1 MSLWPPG
8 WCFCQPVPPSSGSL
22 SWPCSRLPQV
32 ISSVHKGTHALTR
45 ILGTKTK
52 VKCIVFPL
60 SHGRSS
66 VHLVSRRDPSACRK
80 AERGVLLIHE
90 LSSELPRSRACA
102 RRGPAARGWK
112 QLSQGV
118 RAPQGVGEGL
128 QVVRER
134 LLRGSWEPFPTHWQ
148 PAGSGTMVYH
158 HMSKIGGISPLT
170 FTSLIFHKDQL
181 L

>member
-8 WCFCQPVPPSSGSL
+8 WRFCQPVPPSSGSL

-32 ISSVHKGTHALTR
+32 ISSAHKGTHALTG

-66 VHLVSRRDPSACRK
+66 AHLVSRRDPRACRK

-102 RRGPAARGWK
+102 RRGRRLVAGNSCP
-112 QLSQGV
+112 
-118 RAPQGVGEGL
+118 
-128 QVVRER
+128 RECV
-134 LLRGSWEPFPTHWQ
+134 LLRGWEKGFRWSGKGFLGDP
-148 PAGSGTMVYH
+148 GSP
-158 HMSKIGGISPLT
+158 SQLIGS
-170 FTSLIFHKDQL
+170 QL
-181 L
+181 GQRRWSITT

>member
-8 WCFCQPVPPSSGSL
+8 WRFCQPVPPFSSSL

-32 ISSVHKGTHALTR
+32 ISVAHKGTHALTR
-45 ILGTKTK
+45 ISGTKTK
-52 VKCIVFPL
+52 VKCTVFPL

-66 VHLVSRRDPSACRK
+66 AHLVSRQDPGACRK
-80 AERGVLLIHE
+80 AERGVL

-112 QLSQGV
+112 QSC
-118 RAPQGVGEGL
+118 P
-128 QVVRER
+128 RECV
-134 LLRGSWEPFPTHWQ
+134 LLRGWEKGFRWSGKGFVGDPGALPSSLAA
-148 PAGSGTMVYH
+148 AGSGTTVYH
-158 HMSKIGGISPLT
+158 HMSKIGGVSPHI